1 MQGAAVTKPAQEC
14 DVAIIGG
21 GGDGLTAAAL
31 LARKGLRVVV
41 IERNARPGG
50 RLTTREFHP
59 GFRASPF
66 QDEVAPVPVDLHWK
80 LDLGRRGVLFLP
92 TRVSTAA
99 WPGRQHIV
107 EAGGDA
113 GMLAV
118 RDRIANEVLR
128 WAEGPSSQNFV
139 DRLMG
144 GREAA
149 LPANDL
155 SFQSLAN
162 VLGNAGRD
170 SDSLAHKIAFATAG
184 RASDPLL
191 VGTALH
197 LLAPGVGT
205 SGTVPGGTG
214 RLGEALVDAAIAA
227 GAEIICGSAV
237 TEIRSSGGRVRAL
250 GMADGTSIRARTV
263 ISTLDVKRTFLS
275 LFKWDELPKAVSV
288 RAQNFRMAGGTA
300 RILLALSRTPQ
311 LVNRTRDPLQGLI
324 FVAPQLDEFRKA
336 YAAWRSQLIPDVP
349 PIAVCIVSA
358 TDPSLAPLGAATMT
372 VTVGCIP
379 YRRMDRAWCFWKRDE
394 LRVRVLAQLEPLFP
408 GITQSV
414 LGWEVLAP
422 PDIED
427 QLGASEGDLSG
438 GEMAPDQMFDLRP
451 GFSTAPPRTFLR
463 GLYLAGKST
472 PAGPLFTGA
481 AGAIAAR
488 AVLSDL
494 GRR

>member
-1 MQGAAVTKPAQEC
+1 MQGAAVNTPAEEC

-41 IERNARPGG
+41 VERNTRPGG

-66 QDEVAPVPVDLHWK
+66 QDEVAPVPEELHWK

-92 TRVSTAA
+92 ARVSTAA
-99 WPGRQHIV
+99 WPVRLHEADSVRQIPTD
-107 EAGGDA
+107 GPK
-113 GMLAV
+113 
-118 RDRIANEVLR
+118 IASDVLV
-128 WAEGPSSQNFV
+128 WAERRNSHNVAG
-139 DRLMG
+139 RLLG
-144 GREAA
+144 RREAV

-155 SFQSLAN
+155 SVQSLAHAI
-162 VLGNAGRD
+162 GNAGAD
-170 SDSLAHKIAFATAG
+170 PDSLAHKIATVTAG
-184 RASDPLL
+184 RASYPLL
-191 VGTALH
+191 AGTALH
-197 LLAPGVGT
+197 LLSPGSGT
-205 SGTVPGGTG
+205 SGTVPGGMG
-214 RLGEALVDAAIAA
+214 RLGEALADAAMEA
-227 GAEIICGSAV
+227 GAEIVCGSGV
-237 TEIRSSGGRVRAL
+237 TEIYSAGGRAHGVRL
-250 GMADGTSIRARTV
+250 ADCTSIRARAV

-275 LFKWDELPKAVSV
+275 LFKWDELPKAVSA

-311 LVNRTRDPLQGLI
+311 LVNASRDALQGRI
-324 FVAPQLDEFRKA
+324 FVAPQLDEIRKA
-336 YAAWRSQLIPDVP
+336 YAAWRSQLIPEMP
-349 PIAVCIVSA
+349 PTAVRIVSA

-379 YRRMDRAWCFWKRDE
+379 YRRVDGAWCFWKRDE
-394 LRVRVLAQLEPLFP
+394 LRVRVLAKLEQIFP
-408 GITQSV
+408 GITQTV
-414 LGWEVLAP
+414 VGWEVLAP
-422 PDIED
+422 PDIEE

-451 GFSTAPPRTFLR
+451 GFSIAPPRTFLR

-494 GRR
+494 GRQ